1 MVTVSIDKSI
11 EKQAKTDYG
20 EEEEDIRDAKIA
32 DEAYEEYVKDGCK
45 SRPMSELFKEV
56 GIR

>member
-1 MVTVSIDKSI
+1 MVTISI
-11 EKQAKTDYG
+11 EKQAKTDYS

-45 SRPMSELFKEV
+45 SYPMSKLFKKY